1 MPGKRALVVDDS
13 KSARVVLSR
22 MLEKYG
28 IEVDSADSAES
39 ALNYLKDHLPDMI
52 FMDHLM
58 PGMDGLQAVR
68 QIKANPELAAIPVMM
83 YTSQEGELYA
93 GQARASGAVG
103 VLPKSI
109 RPIDVTKAL
118 YQLQLLPERRDSQ
131 PSVLQPYGAAEPP
144 MSEMPANQ
152 PPLEPAERRLR
163 GLVESMLKD
172 QSLELRRFV
181 VSTLDTYTHRIV
193 NELRPRRPAEPEDE
207 TAPAV
212 ELPAARPWGWILAT
226 TAAIVALGV
235 VGVLYWQSQAATQ
248 QAERA
253 FEAVTA
259 SNEAMTRA
267 IEKWRVASDRSP
279 AGNAVEQ
286 DGPRPMV
293 LSVPYGEPPLAPA
306 RLEAVRALVSQL
318 ERSAISGTVRIES
331 FFGSYCLSGTGEQGY
346 TLAPATTA
354 ASQCEQIGNPHD
366 DTQSGASRQP
376 LGFANLAASVR
387 RRTGGAIELELVPG
401 PRDRLAASYPA
412 IEQATA
418 GQWNA
423 AAQSNNRI
431 EIRVIPR

>member
-28 IEVDSADSAES
+28 IEVDPADSAEA
-39 ALNYLKDHLPDMI
+39 ALEYLKEHHPDVI

-68 QIKANPELAAIPVMM
+68 EIKANPDRAAIPIMM

-118 YQLQLLPERRDSQ
+118 YQLQLLPDRRDGL
-131 PSVLQPYGAAEPP
+131 PSALQPIDGGEPIAADETVVLPP
-144 MSEMPANQ
+144 V
-152 PPLEPAERRLR
+152 EPADPRLR
-163 GLVESMLKD
+163 GLVEAMLKE
-172 QSLELRRFV
+172 QSLELRRFM

-193 NELRPRRPAEPEDE
+193 TELRPRQPAEPEE
-207 TAPAV
+207 EAEPATDTPTV
-212 ELPAARPWGWILAT
+212 RPWGWILAT
-226 TAAIVALGV
+226 LSALVALV
-235 VGVLYWQSQAATQ
+235 VVAVLYWQSQDATA

-259 SNEAMTRA
+259 SNEALTKA
-267 IEKWRVASDRSP
+267 IEKWRVVSERTPVPES
-279 AGNAVEQ
+279 GEQ
-286 DGPRPMV
+286 EGPRPLV
-293 LSVPYGEPPLAPA
+293 LSVPFGEPPLAPV
-306 RLEAVRALVSQL
+306 RFEAVRSLVAQL
-318 ERSAISGTVRIES
+318 ERSAIAGKIRIES
-331 FFGSYCLSGTGEQGY
+331 YFGSFCLSGAGEQGY
-346 TLAPATTA
+346 TLAPAATA
-354 ASQCEQIGNPHD
+354 ASQCEQIGNPYD
-366 DTQSGASRQP
+366 DTQSGAARQP
-376 LGFANLAASVR
+376 LDLANLAASVR
-387 RRTGGAIELELVPG
+387 RRTNSAIEIELVPG
-401 PRDRLAASYPA
+401 PRERLTASYPS
-412 IEQATA
+412 IDQATA

-431 EIRVIPR
+431 EITVIPQ